1 MSRNRIKSANSLQT
15 HKLWKLIT
23 VVFVLTLFGLVYV
36 FLQLKIDTLAKE
48 NKKLE
53 LSLADY
59 KGKND
64 RLALQRQ
71 SLMTPNALQRRLAY
85 FRINMVGLN
94 KLLVIDAQSFHGPG
108 EMLARGKDYPPRASG
123 RDYP

>member
-36 FLQLKIDTLAKE
+36 FLQLKIDTLAKD

-53 LSLADY
+53 LVLADC
-59 KGKND
+59 KKRND
-64 RLALQRQ
+64 MLALQSQR
-71 SLMTPNALQRRLAY
+71 LTTPNALQRQLAY
-85 FRINMVGLN
+85 FHIDMVDLN
-94 KLLVIDAQSFHGPG
+94 KLQVLDAQSFRGPG
-108 EMLARGKDYPPRASG
+108 EMLARGRDYPPRAIG
-123 RDYP
+123 GVNP